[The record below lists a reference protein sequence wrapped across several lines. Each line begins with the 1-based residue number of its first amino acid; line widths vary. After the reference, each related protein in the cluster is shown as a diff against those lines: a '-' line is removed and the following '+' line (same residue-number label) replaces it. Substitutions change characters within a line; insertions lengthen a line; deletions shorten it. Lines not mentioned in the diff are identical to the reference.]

1 MKHAPVQSSAPDFLT
16 GAHQGIPKGHK
27 LTQEA
32 MAESLR
38 ISPRSY
44 AYLEKGSNGCSAT
57 TLMFFFLVLT
67 GEEILQML
75 ADFRALVEAEEYVAA
90 G

>member
-1 MKHAPVQSSAPDFLT
+1 MHQYKALLQVFLLERIK
-16 GAHQGIPKGHK
+16 AYRKGHK
-27 LTQEA
+27 LTQENI
-32 MAESLR
+32 AESLR

-44 AYLEKGSNGCSAT
+44 AYLEKGDNGCSAT
-57 TLMFFFLVLT
+57 TLILT
-67 GEEILQML
+67 EEELLQML

>member
-1 MKHAPVQSSAPDFLT
+1 MHQYKALLQIFLLERIK
-16 GAHQGIPKGHK
+16 GYRKGHN
-27 LTQEA
+27 LTQEN

-44 AYLEKGSNGCSAT
+44 AYLEKGDNGCSAT
-57 TLMFFFLVLT
+57 TLMFFFLILT
-67 GEEILQML
+67 EEELLQML

>member
-1 MKHAPVQSSAPDFLT
+1 MHQYKALLQIFLLERIK
-16 GAHQGIPKGHK
+16 GYRKGHK

-44 AYLEKGSNGCSAT
+44 AYLEK
-57 TLMFFFLVLT
+57 
-67 GEEILQML
+67 
-75 ADFRALVEAEEYVAA
+75 
-90 G
+90 

>member
-1 MKHAPVQSSAPDFLT
+1 MHQYKALLQSFLLERIK
-16 GAHQGIPKGHK
+16 GYRKGHK

-44 AYLEKGSNGCSAT
+44 ADLETGSNGCSAT